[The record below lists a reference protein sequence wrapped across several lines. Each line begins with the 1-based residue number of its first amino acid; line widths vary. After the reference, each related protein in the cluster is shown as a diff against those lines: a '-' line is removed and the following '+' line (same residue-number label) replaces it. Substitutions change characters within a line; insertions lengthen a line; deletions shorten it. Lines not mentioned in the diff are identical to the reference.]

1 MMWKIRVMMWGLHHG
16 ITKPL
21 LKCDPA
27 FIKTS
32 LFLYVQEQERIHYS
46 VRLVTYHLEGI
57 LWWSN
62 VLLCVYFQGNT
73 VTATLFSCTF
83 WRICMV
89 VSSKPSARVRG
100 FHSPPEVPGAL
111 LGSFSSLCYYH
122 AQYCSVLWAHLL
134 IGDLL
139 VSPCVEL
146 WIELSINIFV
156 EVSVWTY
163 VFISLG

>member
-1 MMWKIRVMMWGLHHG
+1 MWKTRVMMWGLHHG

-27 FIKTS
+27 FIKTG
-32 LFLYVQEQERIHYS
+32 LFVYVQI
-46 VRLVTYHLEGI
+46 TYHLEGI
-57 LWWSN
+57 LWWPN

-100 FHSPPEVPGAL
+100 FHSPPEVPGAP
-111 LGSFSSLCYYH
+111 LGPFSSLRYYH

-134 IGDLL
+134 MGDLL